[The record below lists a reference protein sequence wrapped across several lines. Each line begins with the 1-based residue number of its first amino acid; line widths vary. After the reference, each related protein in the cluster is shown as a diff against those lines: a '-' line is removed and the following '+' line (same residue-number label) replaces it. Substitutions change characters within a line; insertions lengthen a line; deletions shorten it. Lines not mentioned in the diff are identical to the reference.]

1 MLKRL
6 SVRNFKSLRQVEV
19 KLPRFSVLFGPNAAG
34 KSNLVEA
41 IRVLSFIGTQRTLA
55 DAFAGSIRGYAL
67 EAFAMPPGG
76 IADLVATETASC
88 ALEADLAVP
97 TRNGGADTAYQYKIE
112 VEINTR
118 SGALANRHEFLS
130 ALSVSGE
137 PKGRPAIQP
146 EGGRALIR
154 RQTGGGRP
162 REEQLGQGYAVLSD
176 RRFVAPAHRT
186 IDAVR
191 TELQDWRAYY
201 FSPAAMRT
209 ATPPHSVPDIGIA
222 GEFLGPFL
230 YRLKSEH
237 PRRFDAVA
245 RALRSIVPSIEA
257 VDISLDTN
265 RGILDLWI
273 RQDGV
278 FYSSR
283 VVSEG
288 TLRVLSLCTL
298 AVNPW
303 SSSLL
308 AFEEPE
314 NGVHPRRIELVARML
329 TSLALDENRQVV
341 VTTHSPL
348 FCGAVLREARSRSTN
363 DVGLF
368 SVRRSGHQTDVRAF
382 DPGPLFADR
391 LISES
396 LSESGED
403 ALFENL
409 VLRGLIDE

>member
-6 SVRNFKSLRQVEV
+6 RVSNFKSLRRIEV
-19 KLPRFSVLFGPNAAG
+19 ALPRLAVLFGPNAAG

-41 IRVLSFIGTQRTLA
+41 IRVLSWIGTQRTLA
-55 DAFAGSIRGYAL
+55 DAFAGSIRGYPL
-67 EAFAMPPGG
+67 EAFAMPTGG
-76 IADLVATETASC
+76 IADLMKAGTASFV
-88 ALEADLAVP
+88 LDADLALP
-97 TRNGGADTAYQYKIE
+97 TQNGGTDTAYRYNIE

-118 SGALANRHEFLS
+118 SGVLANRHEFLS
-130 ALSVSGE
+130 ALSVSGAS
-137 PKGRPAIQP
+137 KGRPAIQP
-146 EGGRALIR
+146 DSGRALIR

-162 REEQLGQGYAVLSD
+162 REEQLGQDYALLSD

-186 IDAVR
+186 IDRVR
-191 TELQDWRAYY
+191 AELQDWRAYY
-201 FSPAAMRT
+201 FNPVAMRT
-209 ATPPHSVPDIGIA
+209 ATPPHGVPDIGVS
-222 GEFLGPFL
+222 GEFLAPFL
-230 YRLKSEH
+230 YRLKAEH
-237 PRRFDAVA
+237 PKRFAAVA
-245 RALRSIVPSIEA
+245 RALRSIIPSIES
-257 VDISLDTN
+257 VDVLLDTN

-288 TLRVLSLCTL
+288 TLRVLSLCAL

-329 TSLALDENRQVV
+329 TSLALDENRQVI

-348 FCGAVLREARSRSTN
+348 FCGAVLREARSRSSK

-368 SVRRSGHQTDVRAF
+368 SVRRSGHQTDVRPF
-382 DPGPLFADR
+382 DMGPLFADH
-391 LISES
+391 LITEG
-396 LSESGED
+396 LSDSGED
-403 ALFENL
+403 GLFENL

>member
-1 MLKRL
+1 M
-6 SVRNFKSLRQVEV
+6 
-19 KLPRFSVLFGPNAAG
+19 PR
-34 KSNLVEA
+34 
-41 IRVLSFIGTQRTLA
+41 
-55 DAFAGSIRGYAL
+55 
-67 EAFAMPPGG
+67 GG
-76 IADLVATETASC
+76 IADLVKTETASF

-97 TRNGGADTAYQYKIE
+97 SQNGGADTAYQYKIE

-137 PKGRPAIQP
+137 PKGSPAIQP
-146 EGGRALIR
+146 EGDRILIR

-209 ATPPHSVPDIGIA
+209 ATPPHAVPDIGIA
-222 GEFLGPFL
+222 GEYLAPFL

-237 PRRFDAVA
+237 PRRFAAVA

-329 TSLALDENRQVV
+329 TSLALDENRQVI

-348 FCGAVLREARSRSTN
+348 FCGAVLREARSRSTK

-382 DPGPLFADR
+382 DSGPLFADR